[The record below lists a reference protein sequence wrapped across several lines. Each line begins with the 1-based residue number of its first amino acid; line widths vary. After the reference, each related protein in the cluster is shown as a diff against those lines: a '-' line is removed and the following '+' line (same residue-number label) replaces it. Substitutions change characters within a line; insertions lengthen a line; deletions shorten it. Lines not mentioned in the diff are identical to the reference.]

1 MEEENG
7 LLFMRERY
15 YDSSIGRFI
24 KPDPLGSLRGYIYG
38 ANNPVIFIDPLGLL
52 PIKWVGEKAVWV
64 WEHIYIDVGESAFV
78 PPSVFLP
85 VGEEAGIVIVPSR
98 GEVYIYG
105 GGGAGAGGGASATLN
120 LGNPPTEGWSSKLT
134 GTLGGGL
141 GIKYTQSE
149 KGQSVG
155 VGIGIEASVKGTKTY
170 YKKII
175 DINLRKKKKGDK

>member
-1 MEEENG
+1 MPPA
-7 LLFMRERY
+7 LR
-15 YDSSIGRFI
+15 SIINIAKRSKTGV
-24 KPDPLGSLRGYIYG
+24 KE
-38 ANNPVIFIDPLGLL
+38 NPVISAIFNRVAKTLKYEAPECSW
-52 PIKWVGEKAVWV
+52 KQRKWV